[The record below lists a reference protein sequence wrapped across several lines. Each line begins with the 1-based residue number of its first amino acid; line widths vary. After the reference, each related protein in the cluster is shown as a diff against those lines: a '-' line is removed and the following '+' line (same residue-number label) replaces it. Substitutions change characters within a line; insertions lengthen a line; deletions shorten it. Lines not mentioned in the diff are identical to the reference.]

1 MMSAISR
8 SISSLPV
15 PGAEWVT
22 MVTRSVGAH
31 CADTVPAK
39 ASASAP
45 AVIAAADVLAFMMVS
60 SMRLLRRS

>member
-1 MMSAISR
+1 
-8 SISSLPV
+8 LPV

-31 CADTVPAK
+31 CA
-39 ASASAP
+39 SALPEKDSANTL
-45 AVIAAADVLAFMMVS
+45 AVIAAVRQDLLAFMVLS